1 MSGSRIVGALRTSV
15 ALQIKDKGRVNRMQ
29 ILPTSGRLAWR
40 REAEGEGT
48 VFAELGS
55 LCAGD
60 CAFLST
66 PTGRVDRWGFAEA
79 VSSPGESSLPGAHN
93 TLMAFCL
100 TLVIYKALL
109 R

>member
-15 ALQIKDKGRVNRMQ
+15 ALRIKDKGRVNRMQ
-29 ILPTSGRLAWR
+29 ILPTLGRLAWR

-66 PTGRVDRWGFAEA
+66 PTGEWTDGGSRRRSACQEKTA
-79 VSSPGESSLPGAHN
+79 
-93 TLMAFCL
+93 CL
-100 TLVIYKALL
+100 GRTTP
-109 R
+109 